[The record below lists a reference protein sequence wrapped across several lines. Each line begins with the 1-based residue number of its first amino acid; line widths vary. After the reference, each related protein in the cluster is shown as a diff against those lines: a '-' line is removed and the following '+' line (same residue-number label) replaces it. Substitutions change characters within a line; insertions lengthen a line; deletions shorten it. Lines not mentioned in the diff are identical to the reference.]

1 VELTKTSRARPLPL
15 DDRRAMIVDAV
26 IPLLLEHGRDITTRQ
41 IADEAGIAEGTIFRA
56 FGDKESIIQAAVDK
70 FLDPLPLRTALR
82 SIDPDLPLEQ
92 KVHDILFHLR
102 ARFAGII
109 GIMSAIGMTGR
120 PPGHGAR
127 NEFAEIVAEVLE
139 PEAARLRLD
148 PTKVAYL
155 VRIIA
160 FASSIGPFND
170 SHPLSTDE
178 LTDIIL
184 HGIVSRPDND
194 HKE

>member
-1 VELTKTSRARPLPL
+1 
-15 DDRRAMIVDAV
+15 MIVDAV

-120 PPGHGAR
+120 PPGHGGR

-170 SHPLSTDE
+170 AHPLSTDE
-178 LTDIIL
+178 LADIIL
-184 HGIVSRPDND
+184 HGIVTRPDND
-194 HKE
+194 NEE